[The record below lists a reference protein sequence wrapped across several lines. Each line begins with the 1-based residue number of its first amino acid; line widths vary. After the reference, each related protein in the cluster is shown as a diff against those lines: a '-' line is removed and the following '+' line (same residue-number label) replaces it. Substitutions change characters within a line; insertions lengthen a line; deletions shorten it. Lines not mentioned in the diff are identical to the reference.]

1 MILDLIVTKT
11 DDGYDAKIPS
21 LNEAESWAHT
31 EDEAIDKV
39 LELLLFYLGLEEK
52 KEIKVDLARKE
63 KNQTIYK
70 LIFNKR

>member
-1 MILDLIVTKT
+1 MILDLVVTKT

-70 LIFNKR
+70 LVFNKR